1 MQIEDIQDN
10 FRLRSE
16 ISVILRTGQQFCG
29 ILAGISESSITLRQS
44 PGSNIVLSIEA
55 IDCIFPSHSSETP
68 NNPTD
73 TEAVPVSLSLI
84 APSPSI
90 PTPTPSPA
98 QTSVIRNPET
108 TSIYSL
114 EVITQVVEITTR
126 FKTATQQVNLEP
138 LHPDFS
144 LPEAI
149 ASLPYG
155 QRRSKMQSEWEKPK
169 NQFDYAQKIKDLGRL
184 DKAAQSYGPIIDKYP
199 ELSAAA
205 YFNWGCLC
213 LTRGNTPEALKIFE
227 MGVADSP
234 EPKLFYNLAVV
245 ALQRNDLSKSC
256 YALQEFFRI
265 TSPSENLK
273 AWYKFLELLLEL
285 GAINVII
292 ELLNQ
297 SLGNFR
303 SNDTWLILES
313 AVFVLHTHGLKEDAH
328 KFMAYLLEDETDAGQ
343 TLTLIKKMFDRL
355 NIKST
360 EAYLKQEKVLL
371 DTTQKLKETKI
382 QQKLQSE
389 IQPLLNRAAQR
400 ANQGQY
406 SQAIAEIRKILQI
419 DPENALAKER
429 EKEYREADK
438 ERGLP
443 TGSGPYAQAKRAHIL
458 DKDFKKSE
466 KFYREAIK
474 QGDNAKNAVKDLA
487 SLYTQQNQDEKAIQL
502 LREHLNKVNNRE
514 SILNQLATTYQ
525 RLGKYQEEVK
535 CLQEVFSLTVYGKRS
550 TVLNRIAL
558 AQFNLSEYDQS
569 EKTLVNLLRENPKN
583 EVAQSRLEGLREA
596 RKTKI
601 YTRLDALFLS
611 QEGVLEQDTSLSDFL
626 AFHVERCDYAGV
638 EATKIASKELLTEK
652 DVEKLQRA
660 AEKGIGT
667 ERPRERAGYYLSA
680 AKILMDLGAKAEELK
695 PRVYLRNFC
704 AAMGDAC
711 IAEKKPK
718 DVARSYYAEAFLIA
732 PDWIKQLEVKLSQC
746 IMLHY
751 AAPEALLKAE
761 QLTVESCLEQALKI
775 TNLGTTVIENL
786 FYLSWLNR
794 EVGRVLINKIHPNKR
809 LRESTQALCYQVL
822 GETGEPTID
831 QAAFL
836 ELWERGRDFIRR
848 KNQEVIGDIAFLN
861 SVSSGLDT
869 LQDQIVKVQ
878 ELGYK
883 VRGDLD
889 KQHLKT
895 IAEILDSMYDYSHQQ
910 SYPEREYYATTI
922 QNRVTEL
929 VDEIEANPTKYSCEL
944 FRSYLLS
951 LGKTIETH
959 FNEIQTAA
967 EPEDLQAELSIDSYI
982 PDSMLRVECQITV
995 YNKPGKSP
1003 AKTITIQ
1010 VQDSPTG
1017 EYITPEQKT
1026 IPVTESLQSGQS
1038 VTCQIPLVVTREAME
1053 SQVFTLYHQLS
1064 FTTRRDKQKSKEI
1077 THSVRLYPTTDFKEL
1092 DNPYETYAQGS
1103 TVENEDMFYGRE
1115 QDIARLVS
1123 AIQNATSAK
1132 SLVIYGQKR
1141 TGKSSVLYH
1150 LKCKLQ
1156 LPIISVSFSIG
1167 DIIENFSVA
1176 TFLYRII
1183 QCLEEAFEDLADNG
1197 KPSISLERPSLD
1209 ALQQNAQLVFH
1220 DYMTKLQGMLKRS
1233 PEYRNTRI
1241 MLLIDE
1247 FSYIYGEILRG
1258 RVQDTFMKSW
1268 KAMLEK
1274 RYFGAVLVGQDTMPQ
1289 FIQQFPNDFQV
1300 AESQRIS
1307 YLASTDAQRLIIDP
1321 IRIPETKESRYKGNA
1336 VNRLIELTSGSPYYI
1351 QIFCNRLVNY
1361 MNRKQAIYVTDADI
1375 ERVKDELISGHNSLE
1390 GAVFDNLTSAGDS
1403 SSDSILKEDAEAVL
1417 RAIASGSRNQTY
1429 CDHTT
1434 IKPSTTMTVDQILDD
1449 LVRREVIE
1457 KQKSSYR
1464 IKVDLFKEWLLAY
1477 Q

>member
-44 PGSNIVLSIEA
+44 SGSNIVLSVEA
-55 IDCIFPSHSSETP
+55 IDCIFPSHPSETH
-68 NNPTD
+68 NNSSN
-73 TEAVPVSLSLI
+73 TEPAAVSLSSR
-84 APSPSI
+84 ASSPSI
-90 PTPTPSPA
+90 VTSTPSPA
-98 QTSVIRNPET
+98 QSSVIPNPET
-108 TSIYSL
+108 TPIYSI

-126 FKTATQQVNLEP
+126 FKTATQQINLEP
-138 LHPDFS
+138 LPPDFS
-144 LPEAI
+144 MPELI
-149 ASLPYG
+149 ASLPYS
-155 QRRSKMQSEWEKPK
+155 QRKTKMQGEWVTAK
-169 NQFDYAQKIKDLGRL
+169 NQYDHAQKMKEVGRL
-184 DKAAQSYGPIIDKYP
+184 EKVAQSYGQIIDKYP

-205 YFNWGCLC
+205 YFNCGCLY
-213 LTRGNTPEALKIFE
+213 LARGNTREALKIFE

-245 ALQRNDLSKSC
+245 ALQRKDLAKSC
-256 YALQEFFRI
+256 YALQEFFKR
-265 TSPSENLK
+265 TSASENLK
-273 AWYKFLELLLEL
+273 AWYKFLELALAL
-285 GAINVII
+285 GAVNAII

-297 SLGNFR
+297 SSGNFISSGTR
-303 SNDTWLILES
+303 IILES
-313 AVFVLHTHGLKEDAH
+313 AVFVLHTYGLKEDAH
-328 KFMAYLLEDETDAGQ
+328 RFMAYLLEDNTDSGQ
-343 TLTLIKKMFDRL
+343 TVALLKELFARL
-355 NIKST
+355 DVKPT
-360 EAYLKQEKVLL
+360 ESYLKQEEGLL
-371 DTTQKLKETKI
+371 NTAQEFKETKTK
-382 QQKLQSE
+382 QRQKSE
-389 IQPLLNRAAQR
+389 IQVLLNRAAQR

-406 SQAIAEIRKILQI
+406 SQAIAEIRKVLQI
-419 DPENALAKER
+419 DPENAIAKKLEA
-429 EKEYREADK
+429 EYREVDK

-466 KFYREAIK
+466 RLYREAIK
-474 QGDNAKNAVKDLA
+474 QGDNSENAVKDLA
-487 SLYTQQNQDEKAIQL
+487 SVYIQQNQDEKAIQL
-502 LREHLNKVNNRE
+502 LEEHLNKVNNRE
-514 SILNQLATTYQ
+514 SLLNQLATAYQ
-525 RLGKYQEEVK
+525 RLGKYQKEID
-535 CLQEVFSLTVYGKRS
+535 CLQKVLSLTGYEKRS

-558 AQFNLSEYDQS
+558 AQYNLSDYEQS
-569 EKTLVNLLRENPKN
+569 EKTLVRLLRENPRD
-583 EVAQSRLEGLREA
+583 EIAQTRLEGLREA
-596 RKTKI
+596 KQTKI

-611 QEGVLEQDTSLSDFL
+611 QEGVLEEKNSLSDFL
-626 AFHVERCDYAGV
+626 AFHLERCDYAGV
-638 EATKIASKELLTEK
+638 EATKIASRQFSEK
-652 DVEKLQRA
+652 DVDRLRWA
-660 AEKGIGT
+660 ADKGIGT
-667 ERPRERAGYYLSA
+667 KRPRERAGYYLSA
-680 AKILMDLGAKAEELK
+680 AKILMDLGAKAEELN

-718 DVARSYYAEAFLIA
+718 DVTRSYYAEAFFIA
-732 PDWIKQLEVKLSQC
+732 PDWIPQLDVKLSQW

-751 AAPEALLKAE
+751 ATPEDVLKADL
-761 QLTVESCLEQALKI
+761 QLAVESCLEQALKI
-775 TNLGTTVIENL
+775 TNLGTTVIESL

-794 EVGRVLINKIHPNKR
+794 EVGRVLINKILSNKR
-809 LRESTQALCYQVL
+809 LRESVQALCYQVL
-822 GETGEPTID
+822 GETGEPTND
-831 QAAFL
+831 QADFL
-836 ELWERGRDFIRR
+836 KLWERGRDFIRR
-848 KNQEVIGDIAFLN
+848 KNQEVISDITFLN
-861 SVSSGLDT
+861 SVSSGLDS
-869 LQDQIVKVQ
+869 LREQITRIQ

-889 KQHLKT
+889 KQRLRT
-895 IAEILDSMYDYSHQQ
+895 ISEILNSMYDYSQQQ

-929 VDEIEANPTKYSCEL
+929 VEEIEANPTKYSWEL

-959 FNEIQTAA
+959 FNEIQVAA

-982 PDSMLRVECQITV
+982 PDSTLRVECQITV

-1017 EYITPEQKT
+1017 EYITPEQKI
-1026 IPVTESLQSGQS
+1026 IPVTESLQSGQY

-1064 FTTRRDKQKSKEI
+1064 FTTRRDKQISTEI

-1103 TVENEDMFYGRE
+1103 TVESEDMFYGRE

-1141 TGKSSVLYH
+1141 AAKSSVLYH
-1150 LKCKLQ
+1150 LKRKLQ
-1156 LPIISVSFSIG
+1156 LPIIPVSFSIG
-1167 DIIENFSVA
+1167 DIIEDFSVA

-1197 KPSISLERPSLD
+1197 KPSILLERPSLD
-1209 ALQQNAQLVFH
+1209 ALQQNPQLVFQ
-1220 DYMTKLQGMLKRS
+1220 DYMTKLQRTLKRS
-1233 PEYRNTRI
+1233 PEYGSTRI

-1247 FSYIYGEILRG
+1247 FSYIYGEIMRG

-1274 RYFGAVLVGQDTMPQ
+1274 RYFGVVLVGQDTMPQ

-1307 YLASTDAQRLIIDP
+1307 YLASIDAQRLIVDP
-1321 IRIPETKESRYKGNA
+1321 IRISETKESRYKGNA

-1361 MNRKQAIYVTDADI
+1361 MNRKQAVYVTDADI
-1375 ERVKDELISGHNSLE
+1375 ERVKDELISGHNSVE

-1403 SSDSILKEDAEAVL
+1403 SSDSIPKEDAEAVL
-1417 RAIASGSRNQTY
+1417 RAIAFGSRNQTY
-1429 CDHTT
+1429 CDRTT
-1434 IKPSTTMTVDQILDD
+1434 INLSTTMTVDQILDD